1 MSWLYSL
8 VFAGLLFSSN
18 GDQAVNRAQEVAV
31 APVATEDVAGD
42 EIEKFEQS
50 YPLSKNGNVSVSNVN
65 GSITIEAWDKDEVR
79 LEATKTADSKESLAD
94 VEIDVTSTA
103 DSFSVEADYK
113 SWKWNDKGSGNRSRR
128 LEVEFKLWVPRTA
141 VLNEIETVNGSV
153 VVSNFAN
160 VTKISAV
167 NGNVTATNLRGAAH
181 LSTVNGTV
189 TADFDRV
196 DGASRINLST
206 VNGTV
211 SLIIPSDVNAT
222 IKADSLNGNI
232 TNDFGLPVRKGQY
245 VGRDLY
251 GKVGSG
257 EAQIKLNS
265 VNGRLSIGRKNDG
278 RTPNPAT
285 NLLQNKKAADEWDE
299 DSDNDLSAAEAARVN
314 RDANR
319 EVARAMRESSRAA
332 AESMREAQKQIEAI
346 GPQMEKMKLDE
357 LEKLEKLDKVKIKID
372 AKKMESQ
379 LKESLLE
386 RQATLDK
393 MRTAVWF
400 PGVPSVEKKRNSIPV
415 KGTPK
420 VNIEA
425 KGCSVTVRGW
435 DKSEVQYVV
444 TELAGRRGQPA
455 TVTEDAKDSTVTLK
469 VINNMGNGST
479 LRPAFQFSPE
489 NVRIEIYVPKKSN
502 LNIITDGEIR
512 LDGVSGDI
520 RLQGENES
528 INVRDVD
535 GHLNLSANQ
544 ARVRV
549 IGFKGDF
556 DSQTAC
562 GDVFLEGDF
571 KTLSAKATDG
581 TVTLTL
587 PENSNASFVSNTEVE
602 ANGVEVIQE
611 DEHTWRL
618 GRGGSRFNFN
628 FGEGKLV
635 VRGAAEVT
643 TN

>member
-18 GDQAVNRAQEVAV
+18 GDQALNHSQNNNAPALATQAV
-31 APVATEDVAGD
+31 VGD
-42 EIEKFEQS
+42 EIEKFEQT

-65 GSITIEAWDKDEVR
+65 GPITIEAWDRDEVK
-79 LEATKTADSKESLAD
+79 LEATKIADSKESLAD
-94 VEIDVTSTA
+94 VDIKVEATA

-113 SWKWNDKGSGNRSRR
+113 SWKWNDKRNENRSRK
-128 LEVEFKLWVPRTA
+128 LEVEFRLSVPRTA

-153 VVSNFAN
+153 TVSNFTN

-167 NGNVTATNLRGAAH
+167 NGDVIATNLQGAAN

-196 DGASRINLST
+196 NGSSKINLST

-211 SLIIPSDVNAT
+211 SLIVPSDLNAT

-251 GKVGSG
+251 GRVGTG
-257 EAQIKLNS
+257 EAQIRLNS
-265 VNGRLSIGRKNDG
+265 VNGKLSIGRKNDG

-285 NLLQNKKAADEWDE
+285 NLLPNKKADE
-299 DSDNDLSAAEAARVN
+299 DWDDDADIDTDAASTAVEAAKV
-314 RDANR
+314 NR
-319 EVARAMRESSRAA
+319 EVARAMRESRRAT
-332 AESMREAQKQIEAI
+332 AESMKEAQKAIESV
-346 GPQMEKMKLDE
+346 GPQLEKMKLDE
-357 LEKLEKLDKVKIKID
+357 LKKLEKMKID
-372 AKKMESQ
+372 VDGSMIES
-379 LKESLLE
+379 KVRESLREHQNEMGRL
-386 RQATLDK
+386 RQARWLSGTP
-393 MRTAVWF
+393 T
-400 PGVPSVEKKRNSIPV
+400 VEKKRNTIPV
-415 KGTPK
+415 KGSAK

-425 KGCSVTVRGW
+425 KGCSVSVRGW

-444 TELAGRRGQPA
+444 TEVAGRRGQPA
-455 TVTEDAKDSTVTLK
+455 TVTEERKDSVVTLR
-469 VINNMGNGST
+469 VINNTDNSAFPM
-479 LRPAFQFSPE
+479 PAFQLSPE
-489 NVRIEIYVPKKSN
+489 RVRIEVYVPRKSN
-502 LNIITDGEIR
+502 LKIMTDGEIR

-520 RLQGENES
+520 ELKGEDES

-535 GHLNLSANQ
+535 GHLNLTANQ
-544 ARVRV
+544 AQVRV

-571 KTLSAKATDG
+571 KKLSAKATDG

-587 PENSNASFVSNTEVE
+587 PENANASFVSNTEVQSE
-602 ANGVEVIQE
+602 GVEVVRE

-618 GRGGSRFNFN
+618 GRGGSRFNFDFN
-628 FGEGKLV
+628 EGKLI
-635 VRGAAEVT
+635 VRSSAEV
-643 TN
+643 NSN